1 MGKPS
6 ESTAS
11 LLSRYA
17 NNPILTP
24 GDWPY
29 PVNAV
34 FNPAAVRLESGETLL
49 LCRVEDRAGLS
60 HLCAA
65 RSANGETNWRI
76 DPAPTLTADPAR
88 HPEEQWGIED
98 PRIVWLAELGRFA
111 VIYTAYGKPGP
122 AVSLALTRDFRS
134 FERLGQ
140 ILPPEDKDAA
150 LLPNKINGRWAM
162 IHRPVTYG
170 GERHIWMSFS
180 PDLRHWGDR
189 TLLMKARR
197 GGWWDAN
204 KIGLC
209 TPLVETPDGFL
220 MIYHGVK
227 QTVSGCIYRIGLA
240 LLDRNDPTRCVR
252 RGVEWIFGPEADY
265 ERSGDVDDVAFPCGY
280 TVGDD
285 GDSFNLYYG
294 AADTCIG
301 LATGSIQQMLD
312 WLKANGV
319 EADHGTD

>member
-1 MGKPS
+1 MAEPS
-6 ESTAS
+6 EPAAGLLTRHAS
-11 LLSRYA
+11 
-17 NNPILTP
+17 NPILSP

-29 PVNAV
+29 PVHTV

-49 LCRVEDRAGLS
+49 LCRVEDRTGLS

-65 RSANGETNWRI
+65 RSENGETNWRI
-76 DPAPTLTADPAR
+76 DPQPTLSADFPR

-98 PRIVWLAELGRFA
+98 PRIVWLGELERYA
-111 VIYTAYGKPGP
+111 VIYTAYGRPGP

-150 LLPNKINGRWAM
+150 LLPKKIDGRWAV
-162 IHRPVTYG
+162 IHRPVTNG
-170 GERHIWMSFS
+170 DERHIWMSFS

-189 TLLMKARR
+189 KLLMKARR

-209 TPLVETPDGFL
+209 TPLVETADGLL

-227 QTVSGCIYRIGLA
+227 QTVSGCIYRVGLA

-252 RGVEWIFGPEADY
+252 RGTQWIFGPKAGH
-265 ERSGDVDDVAFPCGY
+265 ERSGDVDDVVFPCGY
-280 TVGDD
+280 TIGDD
-285 GDSFNLYYG
+285 GDTINLYYG
-294 AADTCIG
+294 AADTCIA
-301 LATGSIQQMLD
+301 LATGSIQQMLS
-312 WLKANGV
+312 WLKTNGV
-319 EADHGTD
+319 EANHGTD